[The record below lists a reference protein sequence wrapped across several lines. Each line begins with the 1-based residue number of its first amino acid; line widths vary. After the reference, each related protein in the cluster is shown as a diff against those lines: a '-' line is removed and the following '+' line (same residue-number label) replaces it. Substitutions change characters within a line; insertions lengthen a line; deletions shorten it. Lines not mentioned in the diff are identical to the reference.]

1 MLGVA
6 LLRADR
12 ATHLTRRFG
21 REPAPMSDLVARNEW
36 RTKMVKDWLLA
47 ILRFAVTLR
56 DEDRSAILVAADE
69 IDGLGKSLEE
79 QSASFKFFRNTS
91 IEICRAILE
100 KQNSRGSAILRLH
113 LNRIKDCRLRRAFA
127 AAVKFE
133 DSSQTI
139 KSAGKF
145 RNRGG
150 QDLWKGLRPPRDD

>member
-12 ATHLTRRFG
+12 ATHLTRRLD
-21 REPAPMSDLVARNEW
+21 REPAHMSDVVARNEW
-36 RTKMVKDWLLA
+36 RTKKVRDWLLA

-56 DEDRSAILVAADE
+56 DEDRSAVLAAAEE
-69 IDGLGKSLEE
+69 IDRLGKNSEDQPE
-79 QSASFKFFRNTS
+79 FKFFRNTS
-91 IEICRAILE
+91 IEICSAILE
-100 KQNSRGSAILRLH
+100 KQNSRGSAVLRLH
-113 LNRIKDCRLRRAFA
+113 LNRIEDCRLRRAFA
-127 AAVKFE
+127 AAIKFG

-145 RNRGG
+145 RNRDG